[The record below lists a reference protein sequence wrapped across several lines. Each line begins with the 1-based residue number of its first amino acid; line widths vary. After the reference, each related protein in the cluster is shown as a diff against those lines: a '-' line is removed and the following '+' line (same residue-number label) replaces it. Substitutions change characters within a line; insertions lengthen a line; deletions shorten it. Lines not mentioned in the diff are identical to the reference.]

1 MKKNFKAMEIAAYI
15 QNYYLNKT
23 GKEISPLRLQ
33 KTLYFVFA
41 YWGGFVEKS
50 KMQKD
55 KEIDLDDYNVYLFDE
70 RIEAWVYGP
79 VVPNVYFEPDIS
91 RFYKE
96 DLFQGMELV
105 QEVVDDVIDD
115 TIKVSDFRLVDISH
129 SDDAW
134 INNFSYEE
142 EFHNNEIDKSEIIKE
157 YARK

>member
-1 MKKNFKAMEIAAYI
+1 MKKSFKAKEVAAYI
-15 QNYYLNKT
+15 QKYFFDKT

-41 YWGGFVEKS
+41 YWGGFVAKS

-55 KEIDLDDYNVYLFDE
+55 KEINLEDYNEFLFDE

-79 VVPNVYFEPDIS
+79 VIPDVYFETDIS
-91 RFYKE
+91 KFYKE
-96 DLFQGMELV
+96 DLFNGMEQV
-105 QEVVDDVIDD
+105 KEVVDDVIDD

-129 SDDAW
+129 SDRVW
-134 INNFSYEE
+134 KNSFSYEE
-142 EFHNNEIDKSEIIKE
+142 EFHNNEIDKVEIVKE